1 MRYYL
6 LLVFMVLSTSLSL
19 GAGSITATNI
29 RFNGTPPQMV
39 IDMGG
44 NQKPKYE
51 LNYDEVNRLI
61 FIEFMD
67 TKAAESFVGRNV
79 NGSYVRK
86 VDVVRYPSSVGLFI
100 HLQKNVDYKLS
111 YRGNPVRFVID
122 FSKRVSKKEY
132 TIVIDA
138 GHGGQD
144 PGAIGFKKYREK
156 DVVFAVAKYLREEL
170 KNDFNIV
177 MTRSSD
183 KFIPLNERARMG
195 NRKKADLFVSVHA
208 NSAGAASASGFEV
221 FYYSKKSSPYAAKVA
236 AFENSFGEEYGEDT
250 GSIAQVKGET
260 EYNANKVQ
268 SAKLA
273 DDLAKSYSK
282 RLNMRNRGVHGANFA
297 VLRGF
302 DGPGILVE
310 TGFISNSS
318 DVWKLKQPK
327 YQKIMAAEIGKSI
340 RNHFY

>member
-6 LLVFMVLSTSLSL
+6 LLIIMILRASL
-19 GAGSITATNI
+19 GFGENRIPANNI
-29 RFNGTPPQMV
+29 RFNGNPPQMV
-39 IDMGG
+39 IDLGG
-44 NQKPKYE
+44 SRKPKYE

-61 FIEFMD
+61 FLEFKD
-67 TKAAESFVGRNV
+67 TVAAEKFVSKSV

-86 VDVVRYPSSVGLFI
+86 VDVIRYPSSVGVFV

-111 YRGNPVRFVID
+111 YRSSPVRFVID
-122 FSKRVSKKEY
+122 FSKKVNRKEY
-132 TIVIDA
+132 TVVLDA
-138 GHGGQD
+138 GHGGKD
-144 PGAIGFKKYREK
+144 AGAVGFGKYREK
-156 DVVFAVAKYLREEL
+156 DVVLAVTKHLREEL

-177 MTRSSD
+177 MTRSTD
-183 KFIPLNERARMG
+183 KFIPLNERARIG
-195 NRKKADLFVSVHA
+195 NRKNADLFVSVHA
-208 NSAGAASASGFEV
+208 NSAGAKNAKGFEV
-221 FYYSKKSSPYAAKVA
+221 FHYSKKSSPYAAKVA
-236 AFENSFGEEYGEDT
+236 AFENSFGDEYGEDT
-250 GSIAQVKGET
+250 GSIAQVKGEA

-273 DDLAKSYSK
+273 DNLATSYSK
-282 RLNMRNRGVHGANFA
+282 RLDMRNRGYHGANFA

-310 TGFISNSS
+310 LGFISNST

-327 YQKIMAAEIGKSI
+327 YQKVMAAEIAKNI